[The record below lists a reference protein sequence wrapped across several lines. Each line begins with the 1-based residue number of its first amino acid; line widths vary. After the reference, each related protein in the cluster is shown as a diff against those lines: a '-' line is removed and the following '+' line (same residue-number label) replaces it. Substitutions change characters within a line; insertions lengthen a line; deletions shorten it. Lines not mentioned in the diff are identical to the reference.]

1 MSITT
6 TILGGITILVPIAF
20 FIWRLDK
27 RAEERANTSE
37 ERAKTR
43 HAELVTHLGTF
54 AAILLQGQTHIQTQ
68 IINLQE
74 GQKRILSHL
83 TRMETEWTS

>member
-6 TILGGITILVPIAF
+6 TILGGITILFPIAF

-27 RAEERANTSE
+27 RAEERA
-37 ERAKTR
+37 KTR
-43 HAELVTHLGTF
+43 HAELVTQIGTF
-54 AAILLQGQTHIQTQ
+54 AAILLQGQNRIQTQ
-68 IINLQE
+68 IVNLQE
-74 GQKRILSHL
+74 GQNRILSHL

>member
-20 FIWRLDK
+20 FIWLLDK
-27 RAEERANTSE
+27 RAEERANT
-37 ERAKTR
+37 R
-43 HAELVTHLGTF
+43 HAELVTHFGTF

-74 GQKRILSHL
+74 SQNRILSHL